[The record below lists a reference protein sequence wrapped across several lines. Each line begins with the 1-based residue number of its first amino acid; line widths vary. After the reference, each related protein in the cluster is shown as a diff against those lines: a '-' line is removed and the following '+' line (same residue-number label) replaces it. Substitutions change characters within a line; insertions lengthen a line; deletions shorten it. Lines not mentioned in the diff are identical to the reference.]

1 MLKTADVHLSGY
13 ETIGAG
19 LCTAIIRGNVAD
31 VTMAIE
37 AGMYEAE
44 KIGEFHTLMI
54 VPRPLD
60 DLEDTL
66 PTAACW
72 IEEPQPVRM
81 PLYIKEPTKTLTGEE
96 TTVLEPE
103 LIELPELQIPQREVI
118 PSDWEP

>member
-1 MLKTADVHLSGY
+1 
-13 ETIGAG
+13 
-19 LCTAIIRGNVAD
+19 
-31 VTMAIE
+31 MAIE

-44 KIGEFHTLMI
+44 RIGEFHTLMI

-81 PLYIKEPTKTLTGEE
+81 PLYIKDPIKTLTAEE
-96 TTVLEPE
+96 ATVLEPE
-103 LIELPELQIPQREVI
+103 LIELPELQIPQREVL
-118 PSDWEP
+118 PNDREL